1 MATPASGAITLN
13 DIHVEAGGTGVT
25 NTTCSLSDADIRQ
38 IANKAFQAQA
48 SFSEYYNRAQDWSY
62 TMSVGHGTV
71 VIPGQYI
78 SSTILFRGYMTSTA
92 IQNQQPSG
100 GFGSQNDYS
109 DSDYFGSSIIDS
121 LHVQAAVPLA
131 SNPGFETTTLVLNV
145 FSGGLT
151 NNDLAFKSVVINNNT
166 YNRADAS
173 FVQSNTSRAFS
184 RWTWSLTNQTIP
196 VTNISTASFFPFG
209 VPGGSI
215 TITFRRSR

>member
-184 RWTWSLTNQTIP
+184 RWTWSLTGQTIP

>member
-121 LHVQAAVPLA
+121 LHVQAAVPIA
-131 SNPGFETTTLVLNV
+131 PNPGNETTTLVLNV

-184 RWTWSLTNQTIP
+184 RWTWSLTSQTIP
-196 VTNISTASFFPFG
+196 TTNINTASFFPFG
-209 VPGGSI
+209 TPGGSI

>member
-1 MATPASGAITLN
+1 MPTPATGAITLN
-13 DIHVEAGGTGVT
+13 DIKVEAGGTGVT

>member
-25 NTTCSLSDADIRQ
+25 NTTCSLSDSDLRQ

-48 SFSEYYNRAQDWSY
+48 SFSDYYNRAQDWTY
-62 TMSVGHGTV
+62 AQSVGHGTV

-78 SSTILFRGYMTSTA
+78 STTVLFRGYMTSTA

-100 GFGSQNDYS
+100 GFGSQTDYS

-121 LHVQAAVPLA
+121 LHVQATVPVTP
-131 SNPGFETTTLVLNV
+131 NPGNETTNIVLNV

-151 NNDLAFKSVVINNNT
+151 NDDLAFKSVSINNNI
-166 YNRADAS
+166 YNRSDAS
-173 FVQSNTSRAFS
+173 FSQSNTSRAFS
-184 RWTWSLTNQTIP
+184 RWTWTLTGQTIP
-196 VTNISTASFFPFG
+196 TTNINTASFFPFG
-209 VPGGSI
+209 APGGSI
-215 TITFRRSR
+215 AIVFRRSR

>member
-1 MATPASGAITLN
+1 MATPSSGAISLN
-13 DIHVEAGGTGVT
+13 QIHVEAGGTS
-25 NTTCSLSDADIRQ
+25 NTTCSINDADIRLL
-38 IANKAFQAQA
+38 ANLSSNATA
-48 SFSEYYNRAQDWSY
+48 SFNTYYNRAQDWSY

-100 GFGSQNDYS
+100 GFGSQTDYS

-131 SNPGFETTTLVLNV
+131 PNPGNETTSLILNV

-151 NNDLAFKSVVINNNT
+151 NDDLAFKSVSINNNI

-173 FVQSNTSRAFS
+173 FSQSNTSRAFS
-184 RWTWSLTNQTIP
+184 RWTWSLTGQTIP
-196 VTNISTASFFPFG
+196 TTNINTASFFPFG

-215 TITFRRSR
+215 AIVFRRSR